1 MPDLKSELVKVV
13 SVWDAHEQEIRQPQ
27 KEKAAMQNT
36 GNMTRD
42 TFEFVRLNPDKY
54 TQEQVTNALMKLGYK
69 KNSVSSVL
77 TQMRRTGHVALSI
90 DHKLHTLSNMYIPL
104 QNPYKP
110 KVKAKKKVKAKV
122 RPAPVAAQGI
132 AALAADTAATAT
144 ITVQP
149 PVKTQW
155 SAEVV
160 LAHMGIKEAHRLY
173 LELSTYFGGAR

>member
-27 KEKAAMQNT
+27 KEKAAMQTT

-54 TQEQVTNALMKLGYK
+54 TQEQAMNEMMKLGYK

-90 DHKLHTLSNMYIPL
+90 DHKLHTLADAYKPL
-104 QNPYKP
+104 HNPYKP
-110 KVKAKKKVKAKV
+110 KVKAKQKVKAKAK
-122 RPAPVAAQGI
+122 PAPAAAQGI
-132 AALAADTAATAT
+132 AALAADTATV
-144 ITVQP
+144 TVQP

-155 SAEVV
+155 SAEAV

>member
-1 MPDLKSELVKVV
+1 
-13 SVWDAHEQEIRQPQ
+13 
-27 KEKAAMQNT
+27 MQTT

-54 TQEQVTNALMKLGYK
+54 TQEQATNELMKLGHK
-69 KNSVSSVL
+69 KNSVSSIL
-77 TQMRRTGHVALSI
+77 TQMRRSGHIALSI
-90 DHKLHTLSNMYIPL
+90 DHKLHTLSSAYIPL
-104 QNPYKP
+104 NNPYKP
-110 KVKAKKKVKAKV
+110 KIKAKKKVKAKV

-132 AALAADTAATAT
+132 AALAADTATTST

-155 SAEVV
+155 SAEAV

>member
-27 KEKAAMQNT
+27 KEKAAMQTT

-54 TQEQVTNALMKLGYK
+54 TQEQATNALAHLGYK

-77 TQMRRTGHVALSI
+77 TQMRRSGHVALSI
-90 DHKLHTLSNMYIPL
+90 DHKLHTLANSYTPL
-104 QNPYKP
+104 HNPYKI
-110 KVKAKKKVKAKV
+110 KVKAKKKFKAKV
-122 RPAPVAAQGI
+122 KPAPVAAQGI
-132 AALAADTAATAT
+132 AALAADTAT

-155 SAEVV
+155 SAETV
-160 LAHMGIKEAHRLY
+160 LAHMGIKEAYRLY
-173 LELSTYFGGAR
+173 TELAKYFGGAR

>member
-27 KEKAAMQNT
+27 KEKAAMQTT

-54 TQEQVTNALMKLGYK
+54 THEQATNALMKLGYK

-90 DHKLHTLSNMYIPL
+90 DRKLHTLSNMYIPL

-132 AALAADTAATAT
+132 AALAADTSTT
-144 ITVQP
+144 TVQP

-155 SAEVV
+155 SAETV
-160 LAHMGIKEAHRLY
+160 LAHMGIKEAYRLY
-173 LELSTYFGGAR
+173 TELAKYFGGAR